1 MIGPLSY
8 IGGKNRLASLII
20 SQIPPHKTYVEAF
33 AGGAQ
38 VFFHKPPSK
47 VEILNDLSDDIV
59 NFFRVC
65 QSHSPELIR
74 YVQHM
79 VAARTWFELLQK
91 MDPKVLTDVQRA
103 ARFFF
108 LQKVDYGGLVAHR
121 NFALQVV
128 QSTHWN
134 PERIPKLI
142 ENTARRLQNTQIES
156 LPYEQIIRKCDR
168 PSTFFYLDPPYYGK
182 KLYQFNFKEED
193 FRELVR
199 LLADLKGKFILSL
212 NDVPEVRSIF
222 SDFRIQS
229 IQLAYSAQKKIG
241 KRYPEL
247 IIKNF

>member
-20 SQIPPHKTYVEAF
+20 SQIPPHKTYVEPF

>member
-20 SQIPPHKTYVEAF
+20 SQIPPHKTYVEPF

-79 VAARTWFELLQK
+79 VAARTWFELLQE

-199 LLADLKGKFILSL
+199 LLADLQGKFILSL
-212 NDVPEVRSIF
+212 NDVPEVRNIF
-222 SDFRIQS
+222 RGFRMQA
-229 IQLAYSAQKKIG
+229 IQLAYSAQQKVG
-241 KRYPEL
+241 RRYGEVR
-247 IIKNF
+247 

>member
-20 SQIPPHKTYVEAF
+20 SQIPPHKTYVEPF

-47 VEILNDLSDDIV
+47 VAILNDLSDDIV

>member
-1 MIGPLSY
+1 M
-8 IGGKNRLASLII
+8 
-20 SQIPPHKTYVEAF
+20 
-33 AGGAQ
+33 
-38 VFFHKPPSK
+38 
-47 VEILNDLSDDIV
+47 
-59 NFFRVC
+59 
-65 QSHSPELIR
+65 
-74 YVQHM
+74 
-79 VAARTWFELLQK
+79 
-91 MDPKVLTDVQRA
+91 
-103 ARFFF
+103 
-108 LQKVDYGGLVAHR
+108 DYGGLVAHR

-142 ENTARRLQNTQIES
+142 ENTARRVQNTQIES

-193 FRELVR
+193 FRELAR
-199 LLADLKGKFILSL
+199 LLAGLKGKFILSL

>member
-20 SQIPPHKTYVEAF
+20 SQIPPHKTYVEPF

-47 VEILNDLSDDIV
+47 VAILNDLSDDIV

-182 KLYQFNFKEED
+182 KLYQFNFEEKD
-193 FRELVR
+193 FRELAG
-199 LLADLKGKFILSL
+199 LLAGLQGKFILSL
-212 NDVPEVRSIF
+212 NDLPEVRSIF
-222 SDFRIQS
+222 GNFRMQA
-229 IQLAYSAQKKIG
+229 IQLAYSAQKNSG
-241 KRYPEL
+241 NRYPEL

>member
-8 IGGKNRLASLII
+8 IGGKNRLAKLII
-20 SQIPPHKTYVEAF
+20 SQIPSHKTYVEPF

-38 VFFHKPPSK
+38 VFFHKEPSR
-47 VEILNDLSDDIV
+47 VEILNDLSDEIV
-59 NFFRVC
+59 NFFRIC
-65 QSHSPELIR
+65 QSHAPELIR
-74 YVQHM
+74 YVQYM
-79 VAARTWFELLQK
+79 VAARNWFDLLQK
-91 MDPKVLTDVQRA
+91 TDPGTLTDIQRA

-156 LPYEQIIRKCDR
+156 LPYEHIIRKCDR

-182 KLYQFNFKEED
+182 KLYQFNFEEQD
-193 FRELVR
+193 FRR
-199 LLADLKGKFILSL
+199 LAGVLAGLKGKFILSL
-212 NDVPEVRSIF
+212 NDLPEIRNIF
-222 SDFRIQS
+222 GDFRIQS
-229 IQLAYSAQKKIG
+229 IQLAYSAQQKIG
-241 KRYPEL
+241 KRYSEL

>member
-20 SQIPPHKTYVEAF
+20 SQIPPHKTFVEPF

-199 LLADLKGKFILSL
+199 LLADLQGKFILSL

-247 IIKNF
+247 IIRNF

>member
-20 SQIPPHKTYVEAF
+20 SQIPPHKTYVEPF

-38 VFFHKPPSK
+38 VFFHKSPSK

-65 QSHSPELIR
+65 QSHAPELVR

-79 VAARTWFELLQK
+79 IAARSWFELLQK
-91 MDPKVLTDVQRA
+91 MDTMGLTDVQRA

-134 PERIPKLI
+134 PERIPRLI
-142 ENTARRLQNTQIES
+142 ENTAHRLQNAQIES
-156 LPYEQIIRKCDR
+156 LPYEQVIRKCDR
-168 PSTFFYLDPPYYGK
+168 PTTFFYLDPPYYGK
-182 KLYQFNFKEED
+182 KLYQFNFEEEE
-193 FRELVR
+193 FYRLAA
-199 LLADLKGKFILSL
+199 LLAGVKGKFILSL
-212 NDVPEVRSIF
+212 NDTPEVRKIF
-222 SDFRIQS
+222 GDFDVTP
-229 IQLAYSAQKKIG
+229 IQLAYSAQKKPG
-241 KRYPEL
+241 RRYAEVL
-247 IIKNF
+247 IKNY

>member
-20 SQIPPHKTYVEAF
+20 SQIPPHKTYVEPF

-193 FRELVR
+193 FRELAR
-199 LLADLKGKFILSL
+199 LLAGLKGKFILSL

>member
-20 SQIPPHKTYVEAF
+20 NQIPPHKTYVEPF

-38 VFFHKPPSK
+38 VFFQKPPSD

-65 QSHSPELIR
+65 QSHAPELIR

-79 VAARTWFELLQK
+79 IAARRWFDLLQK
-91 MDPKVLTDVQRA
+91 TDPAILTDVQRA

-121 NFALQVV
+121 NFALQVI

-134 PERIPKLI
+134 PVRIPQLI
-142 ENTARRLQNTQIES
+142 ENTAHRLQNAQIEA
-156 LPYEQIIRKCDR
+156 LPYQDVIHKCDR

-182 KLYQFNFKEED
+182 RLYQFNFKKED
-193 FRELVR
+193 FEQ
-199 LLADLKGKFILSL
+199 LAEILRQLKGKFLLSL
-212 NDVPEVRSIF
+212 NDLPEVRDIF
-222 SDFRIQS
+222 RDFRMQG
-229 IQLAYSAQKKIG
+229 IQLAYSAQKKVG
-241 KRYPEL
+241 KRYAEL
-247 IIKNF
+247 IIRNF

>member
-8 IGGKNRLASLII
+8 IGGKNRLANLII
-20 SQIPPHKTYVEAF
+20 SQIPPHKTYVEPF

-59 NFFRVC
+59 NFFRIC
-65 QSHSPELIR
+65 QSHAPELIR

-79 VAARTWFELLQK
+79 VAARSWFALLQK
-91 MDPKVLTDVQRA
+91 TDPRVLTDIQRA

-142 ENTARRLQNTQIES
+142 ENTAHRLQNAQIES
-156 LPYEQIIRKCDR
+156 LPYEQIIHKCDR
-168 PSTFFYLDPPYYGK
+168 PSTFFYFDPPYYGK
-182 KLYQFNFKEED
+182 KLYEFNFEKKD
-193 FRELVR
+193 FQELAG
-199 LLADLKGKFILSL
+199 LLAGLKGKFILSL
-212 NDVPEVRSIF
+212 NDVPEVRDIF
-222 SDFRIQS
+222 RDFRMQP
-229 IQLAYSAQKKIG
+229 IQLAYSAQQKIG
-241 KRYPEL
+241 NRYSEL
-247 IIKNF
+247 IIRNY

>member
-20 SQIPPHKTYVEAF
+20 SQIPPHKTFVEPF

-91 MDPKVLTDVQRA
+91 MDPKELTDVQRA

-142 ENTARRLQNTQIES
+142 ENTTRRLQNTQIES

>member
-20 SQIPPHKTYVEAF
+20 SQIPPHKTYVEPF

-199 LLADLKGKFILSL
+199 LLADLQGKFILSL

>member
-79 VAARTWFELLQK
+79 VAARTWFELLQE
-91 MDPKVLTDVQRA
+91 MDPKALTDVQRA

-222 SDFRIQS
+222 RDFRIQS

>member
-20 SQIPPHKTYVEAF
+20 SQIPPHKTYVEPF

-91 MDPKVLTDVQRA
+91 MDPKALTDVQRA

-199 LLADLKGKFILSL
+199 LLADLQGKFILSL